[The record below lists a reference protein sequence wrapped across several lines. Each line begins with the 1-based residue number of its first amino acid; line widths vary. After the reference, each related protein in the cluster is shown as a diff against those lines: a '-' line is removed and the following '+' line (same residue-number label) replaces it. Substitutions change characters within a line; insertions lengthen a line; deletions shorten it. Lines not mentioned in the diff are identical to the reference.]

1 MKFYQNLDQFNQ
13 LSHYYYRQLI
23 HPQLSHYHYRPL
35 IHLNFILNL
44 FLSLLMCQYNLFQ
57 SKEVS
62 IVIFFL

>member
-35 IHLNFILNL
+35 IHPLIK
-44 FLSLLMCQYNLFQ
+44 LMNKIC
-57 SKEVS
+57 K
-62 IVIFFL
+62 